1 MSKSLGNVANLLD
14 LLEHY
19 DPRAYRMLLLQS
31 HYRSP
36 VKVGQDNI
44 DASVKSLANLDNFYA
59 RTSDCSGGTADTSL
73 LADFRTAMDNDL
85 DTPSAMALVF
95 DTVRAANA
103 AFDEGDRARC
113 IVLRATAVEMAAAL
127 GLNFTA
133 GDAIDDVARGKAAEI
148 DAARA
153 AKDFARADALR
164 AELTAQGYV
173 VETSKE
179 GTRLRRG

>member
-1 MSKSLGNVANLLD
+1 
-14 LLEHY
+14 
-19 DPRAYRMLLLQS
+19 
-31 HYRSP
+31 
-36 VKVGQDNI
+36 
-44 DASVKSLANLDNFYA
+44 
-59 RTSDCSGGTADTSL
+59 
-73 LADFRTAMDNDL
+73 MDNDL
-85 DTPSAMALVF
+85 DTPSAMALIF

-103 AFDEGDRARC
+103 AFDDGDRARC
-113 IVLRATAVEMAAAL
+113 AVLRATVFDMAAAV

-133 GDAIDDVARGKAAEI
+133 GDDVDDVARGKAAEL

-153 AKDFARADALR
+153 AKDFARADELR